1 MIGSKAIL
9 LALLALFN
17 LSLLSC
23 QSSNTYYTDFSRLIT
38 QKIPPRQAKRNL
50 YPLLKTDLNDTILSD
65 LHYSKDGGLLIKSNE
80 DVERNSFIFRFDPST
95 GKIVDKSE
103 KIYNFG
109 GYEGENRHY
118 WFYSASK
125 TSTLLLFSKSNLA
138 ESTLGPS
145 GVNSLSIAED
155 YYITLNGTQSIETMS
170 FFSLTDKTS
179 WTISLVEQS
188 KAKLAIN
195 IEFLPLIY
203 ENNDQILLFSYDAEV
218 IAPSDLSSAKNLVTE
233 HSTLFY
239 WVFNRLDGKLIN
251 ADFLSNTAH
260 VAENYEALLWK
271 ADDLF
276 HQEGDALFF
285 YRHYQGKLV
294 LDRYHWDGKG
304 TLYKLWSFELPQ
316 DLWVDQTKERSFFHP
331 KLFSDSLHCWLI
343 LQQTSSLVS
352 DKTFMR
358 SYLLGIDKTSGK
370 LKSELCLNEEKRV
383 EEWQMLEDRFLIS
396 FDQGL
401 ASVNKADQKIQWQYH
416 WKHEKDWHTKV
427 HLLDSFV
434 FLLSYRQPNHQ
445 QILLRTI
452 SKTGKLIPIASFE
465 DKPELLEKM
474 ESNEPGFFVP
484 PYDLF
489 VIPRKDHTH
498 LVLSNRGEVFQFEP

>member
-17 LSLLSC
+17 ISLLSC

-109 GYEGENRHY
+109 GYEGENRH
-118 WFYSASK
+118 
-125 TSTLLLFSKSNLA
+125 
-138 ESTLGPS
+138 
-145 GVNSLSIAED
+145 
-155 YYITLNGTQSIETMS
+155 
-170 FFSLTDKTS
+170 
-179 WTISLVEQS
+179 
-188 KAKLAIN
+188 
-195 IEFLPLIY
+195 
-203 ENNDQILLFSYDAEV
+203 
-218 IAPSDLSSAKNLVTE
+218 
-233 HSTLFY
+233 
-239 WVFNRLDGKLIN
+239 
-251 ADFLSNTAH
+251 
-260 VAENYEALLWK
+260 
-271 ADDLF
+271 
-276 HQEGDALFF
+276 
-285 YRHYQGKLV
+285 
-294 LDRYHWDGKG
+294 RYHWDGKG
-304 TLYKLWSFELPQ
+304 TLDKLWSFELPQ
-316 DLWVDQTKERSFFHP
+316 DLWVDQTKARSFFHP

-370 LKSELCLNEEKRV
+370 LKSELCLNEEKTV

-427 HLLDSFV
+427 RLLDSFV

-489 VIPRKDHTH
+489 VIPRKDHIH
-498 LVLSNRGEVFQFEP
+498 LVLSNRGEVFQYEP

>member
-1 MIGSKAIL
+1 MIGLKVFL
-9 LALLALFN
+9 LALLALFYT
-17 LSLLSC
+17 SLLSC
-23 QSSNTYYTDFSRLIT
+23 QISNTNSTDFSRLLT
-38 QKIPPRQAKRNL
+38 QKIPPRQVKRNL
-50 YPLLKTDLNDTILSD
+50 YPLLKTDLSDTILSD
-65 LHYSKDGGLLIKSNE
+65 LRYTKDGSLLIKSNE
-80 DVERNSFIFRFDPST
+80 DIERYSFIFRFDPST
-95 GKIVDKSE
+95 GKIMDKSE
-103 KIYNFG
+103 NIYNFG
-109 GYEGENRHY
+109 NYQGENSKY

-145 GVNSLSIAED
+145 GVKSLSIAED

-188 KAKLAIN
+188 KAKLALN
-195 IEFLPLIY
+195 TVFLPLIY

-218 IAPSDLSSAKNLVTE
+218 IAPSDLSSAKSLVTE

-251 ADFLSNTAH
+251 ADFLTSTAH
-260 VAENYEALLWK
+260 VAEKYEALFWK

-285 YRHYQGKLV
+285 YHHSQGRQM
-294 LDRYHWDGKG
+294 LDRYQWDGKA
-304 TLYKLWSFELPQ
+304 TLDMLWSFELPQ
-316 DLWVDQTKERSFFHP
+316 DLWVDQTKARSFFHP

-343 LQQTSSLVS
+343 LQQTSSFGS

-358 SYLLGIDKTSGK
+358 SYLLGIDKASGQ
-370 LKSELCLNEEKRV
+370 LKSELSLNEEKTV
-383 EEWQMLEDRFLIS
+383 EEWQMLEDHFLIS

-401 ASVNKADQKIQWQYH
+401 ASVNKADQKIQWQYQ
-416 WKHEKDWHTKV
+416 WKHDNDQYTQV
-427 HLLDSFV
+427 LFADSFV
-434 FLLSYRQPNHQ
+434 FLLTYRQPNHQ

-452 SKTGKLIPIASFE
+452 SKTGKLIPISSFE

-474 ESNEPGFFVP
+474 ESNEPGFFIP

-489 VIPRKDHTH
+489 VIPRKDQTH
-498 LVLSNRGEVFQFEP
+498 LILSNRGEIFQYEH